1 MSVAYHSRGRL
12 SSGFV
17 SSTVPL
23 TFTFVLSE
31 CVLMVPGTVDLSE
44 D

>member
-1 MSVAYHSRGRL
+1 MYVAYHSRGRL

-23 TFTFVLSE
+23 AFEFVLSE
-31 CVLMVPGTVDLSE
+31 CTLMVPGTVDPSE